1 MDLGLFQ
8 GLRFN
13 GLGSRFEG
21 IGLRVKTIIVWS
33 SAKV

>member
-1 MDLGLFQ
+1 MGLGLFK

-21 IGLRVKTIIVWS
+21 IGFRVKTITV
-33 SAKV
+33 